1 MSTKK
6 WSVRLFP
13 MNFTDSYSV
22 SLITERI
29 RFAAGELCMTVKSLK
44 NFHLPAGP
52 KHLHFERN
60 RTSSRRFS
68 IAALSLGVLLFAL
81 SGCSVNEHKNGDAE
95 NVHLHTPL
103 GGLDV
108 RTNSAAAVDVG
119 VPIYPGAVA
128 TGDQGNDSGAA
139 DIHMS
144 FGKWQLNVKAAEY
157 QSKDPEFKLVAFYK
171 KAMASYGDV
180 LTCKD
185 KKPLG
190 QPVATSKGLTCA
202 NDHEYDVSMD
212 AGSSKNH
219 VNSPTPKITGD
230 IKLLA
235 GSPENQHIVEF
246 TPTSDGT
253 KFSIVAV
260 QLPHK
265 GQTN

>member
-1 MSTKK
+1 MAMRRMCISTL
-6 WSVRLFP
+6 R
-13 MNFTDSYSV
+13 
-22 SLITERI
+22 
-29 RFAAGELCMTVKSLK
+29 
-44 NFHLPAGP
+44 
-52 KHLHFERN
+52 
-60 RTSSRRFS
+60 
-68 IAALSLGVLLFAL
+68 
-81 SGCSVNEHKNGDAE
+81 
-95 NVHLHTPL
+95 
-103 GGLDV
+103 
-108 RTNSAAAVDVG
+108 SAAWTCAPTPPPPSMWVC
-119 VPIYPGAVA
+119 PSIPAPSRPA
-128 TGDQGNDSGAA
+128 NHGNDSGAA

-144 FGKWQLNVKAAEY
+144 FGKWQLHVKAAEY
-157 QSKDPEFKLVAFYK
+157 QSKDQEFKVVAFYK
-171 KAMASYGDV
+171 NAMASYGDV

-219 VNSPTPKITGD
+219 VTAATPKITGD

-260 QLPHK
+260 ELPHK

>member
-1 MSTKK
+1 MVVKNIE
-6 WSVRLFP
+6 
-13 MNFTDSYSV
+13 NFHPPGCSKN
-22 SLITERI
+22 I
-29 RFAAGELCMTVKSLK
+29 RFEQKRA
-44 NFHLPAGP
+44 P
-52 KHLHFERN
+52 
-60 RTSSRRFS
+60 SRYFS
-68 IAALSLGVLLFAL
+68 MAALSVGVLLFAV
-81 SGCSVNEHKNGDAE
+81 SGCSVNEHKDGNAE

-119 VPIYPGAVA
+119 VPVYPGAIA
-128 TGDQGNDSGAA
+128 TSSKGKDNGAA

-157 QSKDPEFKLVAFYK
+157 ESKDPEFKLVAFYK
-171 KAMASYGDV
+171 KAMATYGDV

-185 KKPLG
+185 KKPMG
-190 QPVATSKGLTCA
+190 QPVATRQGLTCA

-212 AGSSKNH
+212 AETSKKHINIG
-219 VNSPTPKITGD
+219 TPKISGD

-235 GSPENQHIVEF
+235 GSRDNQHIVEF
-246 TPTSDGT
+246 TPIPDGT

-265 GQTN
+265 GQTD

>member
-1 MSTKK
+1 M
-6 WSVRLFP
+6 V
-13 MNFTDSYSV
+13 
-22 SLITERI
+22 
-29 RFAAGELCMTVKSLK
+29 VKNLESF
-44 NFHLPAGP
+44 NLPGCQLNLAIARKP
-52 KHLHFERN
+52 AL
-60 RTSSRRFS
+60 SRHFS
-68 IAALSLGVLLFAL
+68 IVALSFGVLLFAIT
-81 SGCSVNEHKNGDAE
+81 GCSVNEHKSGDSE
-95 NVHLHTPL
+95 NVHLHTPI

-119 VPIYPGAVA
+119 LPIYPGAVA
-128 TGDQGNDSGAA
+128 TGDHGSDSGAA

-144 FGKWQLNVKAAEY
+144 FGRWQLNVKAAEY
-157 QSKDPEFKLVAFYK
+157 QSNDPEFKVVAFYK

-185 KKPLG
+185 KKPVG
-190 QPVATSKGLTCA
+190 QPVATSQGLTCA

-219 VNSPTPKITGD
+219 VNIGTPKISGD

-235 GSPENQHIVEF
+235 GSPENQHIIEF
-246 TPTSDGT
+246 TPSSDGT

-265 GQTN
+265 GQTD

>member
-1 MSTKK
+1 MVVKNLEDFDLSANSLSLASTPK
-6 WSVRLFP
+6 
-13 MNFTDSYSV
+13 
-22 SLITERI
+22 
-29 RFAAGELCMTVKSLK
+29 
-44 NFHLPAGP
+44 PA
-52 KHLHFERN
+52 
-60 RTSSRRFS
+60 SSRRLS
-68 IAALSLGVLLFAL
+68 VAALSIGVLLFAF
-81 SGCSVNEHKNGDAE
+81 SGCSVNEHKNGNAE
-95 NVHLHTPL
+95 NVHLHTPI

-119 VPIYPGAVA
+119 LPIYPGAVA
-128 TGDQGNDSGAA
+128 TGDQGKDSGAA

-144 FGKWQLNVKAAEY
+144 FGKWQLHVKAAEY
-157 QSKDPEFKLVAFYK
+157 RSNDPEFKVVAFYK

-185 KKPLG
+185 KKPVG
-190 QPVATSKGLTCA
+190 QPVATSQGLTCA

-212 AGSSKNH
+212 TQSSKNQ
-219 VNSPTPKITGD
+219 VSVGIPKITGD

-235 GSPENQHIVEF
+235 GSPENQHIIEF

-265 GQTN
+265 GQTD

>member
-1 MSTKK
+1 MVIKGLEYFYT
-6 WSVRLFP
+6 
-13 MNFTDSYSV
+13 
-22 SLITERI
+22 
-29 RFAAGELCMTVKSLK
+29 
-44 NFHLPAGP
+44 PACL
-52 KHLHFERN
+52 KHLRFER
-60 RTSSRRFS
+60 TGPPSRQFS
-68 IAALSLGVLLFAL
+68 TAALFVGALLLAM

-95 NVHLHTPL
+95 NVHLHTPI

-119 VPIYPGAVA
+119 LPIYPGAVA
-128 TGDQGNDSGAA
+128 TGDRGKNSGAA

-157 QSKDPEFKLVAFYK
+157 KTNDPEFKLVAFYK
-171 KAMASYGDV
+171 KAMATYGDV

-185 KKPLG
+185 KKPVG
-190 QPVATSKGLTCA
+190 QPVATRQGLTCA

-212 AGSSKNH
+212 AGSAKKHIN
-219 VNSPTPKITGD
+219 VGTPKISGD

-235 GSPENQHIVEF
+235 GSRDNQHIIEF
-246 TPTSDGT
+246 TPISDGT

-265 GQTN
+265 GQTD

>member
-1 MSTKK
+1 
-6 WSVRLFP
+6 
-13 MNFTDSYSV
+13 MNFPDSLSV
-22 SLITERI
+22 SWINKRI
-29 RFAAGELCMTVKSLK
+29 RFAAGGLRMTVKNPWK
-44 NFHLPAGP
+44 FHVPAWP
-52 KHLHFERN
+52 KHSRFEQN
-60 RTSSRRFS
+60 RVWPPHLA
-68 IAALSLGVLLFAL
+68 IAALSIGVFLFAL

-95 NVHLHTPL
+95 NVHLHTPI

-119 VPIYPGAVA
+119 VPIYPGAIA
-128 TGDQGNDSGAA
+128 TGDEGKDSGAA

-144 FGKWQLNVKAAEY
+144 FGKWQLHVKAAEY
-157 QSKDPEFKLVAFYK
+157 QSKDPEFKVVAFYK

-185 KKPLG
+185 KKPMG
-190 QPVATSKGLTCA
+190 QPVATSQGLTCA

-212 AGSSKNH
+212 AGSSKKHMNIA
-219 VNSPTPKITGD
+219 TPKISGD

-235 GSPENQHIVEF
+235 GSPENQHIIEF
-246 TPTSDGT
+246 TPNSDGT

-265 GQTN
+265 GQTD

>member
-1 MSTKK
+1 MVVKNLESFHLTGCSK
-6 WSVRLFP
+6 
-13 MNFTDSYSV
+13 N
-22 SLITERI
+22 I
-29 RFAAGELCMTVKSLK
+29 RFEQKRA
-44 NFHLPAGP
+44 
-52 KHLHFERN
+52 
-60 RTSSRRFS
+60 TSRYFS
-68 IAALSLGVLLFAL
+68 MGALSVGILLFAV
-81 SGCSVNEHKNGDAE
+81 SGCSVNEHKDGNAE

-119 VPIYPGAVA
+119 VPVYPGAVA
-128 TGDQGNDSGAA
+128 TSSKGKDNGAA

-157 QSKDPEFKLVAFYK
+157 ESKDPEFKLVAFYK
-171 KAMASYGDV
+171 KAMATYGDV

-185 KKPLG
+185 KKPVG
-190 QPVATSKGLTCA
+190 QPVATKQGLTCA

-212 AGSSKNH
+212 AETSKKHINIG
-219 VNSPTPKITGD
+219 TPKISGD

-235 GSPENQHIVEF
+235 GSRNNQHIIEF
-246 TPTSDGT
+246 TPISDGT

-265 GQTN
+265 GQTD

>member
-1 MSTKK
+1 MVVKNLESFHLTGCSK
-6 WSVRLFP
+6 
-13 MNFTDSYSV
+13 N
-22 SLITERI
+22 I
-29 RFAAGELCMTVKSLK
+29 RFEQKRA
-44 NFHLPAGP
+44 
-52 KHLHFERN
+52 
-60 RTSSRRFS
+60 TSRYFS
-68 IAALSLGVLLFAL
+68 MGALSVGILLFAV
-81 SGCSVNEHKNGDAE
+81 SGCSVNEHKDGNAE

-119 VPIYPGAVA
+119 VPVYPGAVA
-128 TGDQGNDSGAA
+128 TSSKGKDNGAA

-157 QSKDPEFKLVAFYK
+157 ESKDPEFKLVAFYK
-171 KAMASYGDV
+171 KAMATYGDV

-185 KKPLG
+185 KKPVG
-190 QPVATSKGLTCA
+190 QPVATKQGLTCA

-212 AGSSKNH
+212 AETSKKHINIG
-219 VNSPTPKITGD
+219 TPKISGD

-235 GSPENQHIVEF
+235 GSRNNQHIIEF
-246 TPTSDGT
+246 TPIADGT

-265 GQTN
+265 GQTD